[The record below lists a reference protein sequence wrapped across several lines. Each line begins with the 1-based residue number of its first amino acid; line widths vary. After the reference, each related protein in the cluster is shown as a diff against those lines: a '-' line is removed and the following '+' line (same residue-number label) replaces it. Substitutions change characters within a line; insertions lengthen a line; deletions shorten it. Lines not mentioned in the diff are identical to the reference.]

1 MGEQSICKL
10 PSVSWIF
17 KKPTLEH
24 AAGRGCSEEDEMAS
38 VCTASK
44 VSNLPLS
51 PACTGRAL
59 DQRVQI
65 FPCSKVYFNLLLC
78 LKLSTDIY
86 YYFGLIILDPLI
98 MGITSVTLGAIHKP
112 GYNFSTINSPLW
124 FQSSPMHISRY
135 MHCQVLSNLDS
146 SKNYLMGRAYTS

>member
-10 PSVSWIF
+10 PSASWIF

-24 AAGRGCSEEDEMAS
+24 AAGRACSEEDEMDS

-44 VSNLPLS
+44 VSNLLLS
-51 PACTGRAL
+51 STCTGRAL

-65 FPCSKVYFNLLLC
+65 FPCSKVCFNLVLC
-78 LKLSTDIY
+78 QYHPQTFVI
-86 YYFGLIILDPLI
+86 YFGLIILDPLI
-98 MGITSVTLGAIHKP
+98 KRITSVTLRAIHKP
-112 GYNFSTINSPLW
+112 DYNSSTINSPLW
-124 FQSSPMHISRY
+124 LQGSPMHISRY

-146 SKNYLMGRAYTS
+146 SKNCLVGRVYTS